1 MARPI
6 RFNAFEMNCVGHQ
19 SPGLWRHPGDRSG
32 EYSTLGYWN
41 DLARLLERGL
51 FDGVFLA
58 DVVGIYDVFGGTHE
72 AAVRHGIQVPVN
84 DPLLVI
90 PPMAAVTEHLGF
102 GVTVNL
108 SYEAPYLLARRFTTL
123 DHLSG
128 GRVGWNVVTGYLDS
142 AARAMGLDRQRA
154 HDDRYDLAEEYMA
167 VVYALW
173 ESSWD
178 DDAVRRDRASGI
190 FADPA
195 KVRPVRHHGEHFRV
209 DGVHLGEPS
218 PQRTPVIYQAGTSPK
233 GRDFASRH
241 AECVF
246 VSGPSTAVIAPRVA
260 ALRQG
265 VAAAGRR
272 ADDILV
278 YALATIVVA
287 ETDEAARAKLAEY
300 RSYVSHEG
308 ALALMSGWTGVD
320 FSTLDLD
327 GEVRHVENDAGRSA
341 MDNVTRADPSRVWT
355 VREVAEHVGIGG
367 IGPVFVGSPS
377 TVCDAL
383 ETWVEATGVDGF
395 NLAYVVAHETFAEV
409 VDLVVP
415 ELQRRGRYRTAYGA
429 GPLREKLFGRGRA
442 RVAPPHPAATY
453 RYQAGRDAVPAVIGG
468 EQA

>member
-1 MARPI
+1 MTRPI

-19 SPGLWRHPGDRSG
+19 SPGLWRHPRDRSS
-32 EYSTLGYWN
+32 EYGTLAYWT

-58 DVVGIYDVFGGTHE
+58 DVVGIYDVFGGSHD
-72 AAVRHGIQVPVN
+72 AAIRHGIQVPVN

-90 PPMAAVTEHLGF
+90 PAMAAVTGDLGF

-108 SYEAPYLLARRFTTL
+108 SYEAPYLLARRFTSL
-123 DHLSG
+123 DHLTG
-128 GRVGWNVVTGYLDS
+128 GRIGWNVVTGYLDS

-154 HDDRYDLAEEYMA
+154 HDDRYDLADEYMD

-173 ESSWD
+173 EGSWD
-178 DDAVRRDRASGI
+178 DDAVLRDRATGV

-195 KVRPVRHHGEHFRV
+195 KVRPIRHEGEHFRT
-209 DGVHLGEPS
+209 DGLHLGEPS

-246 VSGPSTAVIAPRVA
+246 VSGPSAQVIAPRVA

-265 VAAAGRR
+265 IAATGRS
-272 ADDILV
+272 AHDILV

-287 ETDEAARAKLAEY
+287 ETDEEAAAKLAEY
-300 RSYVSHEG
+300 RSFVSYEG
-308 ALALMSGWTGVD
+308 ALTLMSGWTGVD
-320 FSTLDLD
+320 FSRLDLD
-327 GEVRHVENDAGRSA
+327 SEVRHVENDAGRSA

-367 IGPVFVGSPS
+367 IGPVFAGSPA

-383 ETWVEATGVDGF
+383 ESWVEATGVDGF
-395 NLAYVVAHETFAEV
+395 NLAYVVAHETFADI

-415 ELQRRGRYRTAYGA
+415 ELQRRGRYRTAYEA
-429 GPLREKLFGRGRA
+429 GPLREKLFGPGRA
-442 RVAPPHPAATY
+442 RTAPPHPAA
-453 RYQAGRDAVPAVIGG
+453 RHRHQAALPA
-468 EQA
+468 EPAPHERSPS